1 MKEDLD
7 GKAASCGRSL
17 NRKIFLHKKGGKFGE
32 SLRLS
37 VGKDGD
43 LSITVCA
50 ADELVDENYC
60 EPGPAVTITLPVE
73 VAQEL
78 IMALVIQY
86 RSALTT
92 QYPEFF
98 RHLYDTANRE

>member
-1 MKEDLD
+1 MKD
-7 GKAASCGRSL
+7 GCDSKTAGCGRLL
-17 NRKIFLHKKGGKFGE
+17 NRKIFLYKGDGKFGE

-37 VGKDGD
+37 VDKNKD

-60 EPGPAVTITLPVE
+60 EPGPAVMITLPVE

-86 RSALTT
+86 RSALMT

>member
-1 MKEDLD
+1 MKD
-7 GKAASCGRSL
+7 GCDSKTAGCGRLL
-17 NRKIFLHKKGGKFGE
+17 NRKIFLYKGDGKFGE
-32 SLRLS
+32 SLRL
-37 VGKDGD
+37 GIDKDKY

-60 EPGPAVTITLPVE
+60 EPGPAVTITLPSE

-78 IMALVIQY
+78 ITALVVQY
-86 RSALTT
+86 RSTLTT
-92 QYPEFF
+92 QYPELF